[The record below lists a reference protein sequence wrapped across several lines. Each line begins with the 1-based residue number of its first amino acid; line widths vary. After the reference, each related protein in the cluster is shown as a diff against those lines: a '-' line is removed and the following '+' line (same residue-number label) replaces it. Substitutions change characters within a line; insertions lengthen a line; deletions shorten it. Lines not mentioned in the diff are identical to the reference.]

1 MFDHVAFWPK
11 FTKDTSILTFK
22 RHVYLALYPLWE
34 GQGGCHCSPL
44 CLLIPTTKTMKS
56 IYLLD
61 GLVVIICIV
70 GPVGNG
76 IVIRLLGFHFKRKPF
91 TTYVLN
97 LAVADSGFLLITVT
111 TQLKMSMVFLFLFAY
126 TADLCLLTAI
136 NVERC
141 LSVCF
146 PIWYRCDRPRFIS
159 ILASFMIWFMSM
171 LFYGITM
178 IFFYDGIPGSSAIMI
193 RIISTGNIFFLG
205 FLMVISTL
213 IRFTRI
219 SFNTQDQQRILWV
232 TLPLTI
238 ILFLCFAIPVS
249 IFYFMDYFCYSPP
262 PMFML
267 IGFLLISFNSTVNP
281 LIYYVIGGQWKRWKR
296 RKVKAFQNALRDEG
310 KLEILRRS
318 S

>member
-1 MFDHVAFWPK
+1 MDPGEENSGEVSDLPFCSDIHSFLSFHEPVVQ
-11 FTKDTSILTFK
+11 SITIFICT
-22 RHVYLALYPLWE
+22 Y
-34 GQGGCHCSPL
+34 
-44 CLLIPTTKTMKS
+44 
-56 IYLLD
+56 
-61 GLVVIICIV
+61 GLVETVIAIWF
-70 GPVGNG
+70 
-76 IVIRLLGFHFKRKPF
+76 LGFHIKTNNPL
-91 TTYVLN
+91 TTYFLN
-97 LAVADSGFLLITVT
+97 LAVADFGILSFSLGFASLGVTEYSQRITVT

-296 RKVKAFQNALRDEG
+296 RKVKAFQNALRDEADSG
-310 KLEILRRS
+310 L
-318 S
+318 